1 MKSFKSLFAVAA
13 ILSVSLSAGA
23 MTDDAFNDVMIDINE
38 SVAKV
43 VAAQARRSQIP
54 KPDPK
59 TVSCTPAQVDA
70 AYAALPVC
78 EASIK
83 KAFGASIRGFNGSI
97 SKGFIRG
104 GVSLVLLTTTD
115 AYFYHEDCDICA
127 AVDRCS
133 LKDGVISGFK
143 AAHSVNCSD
152 LASVL
157 KKNVAYSACPLP

>member
-1 MKSFKSLFAVAA
+1 MFKTLFVAA
-13 ILSVSLSAGA
+13 ALLSFSVSARAIS
-23 MTDDAFNDVMIDINE
+23 DDAFADMMSDIND

-83 KAFGASIRGFNGSI
+83 KAFGADIRGFNGSI

-143 AAHSVNCSD
+143 TAHSVGCSD
-152 LASVL
+152 LAPVM